1 MARSFSYLDDVATA
15 TISCLD
21 KYPAQVVDP
30 EEGITPSDSAAPC
43 KILNIVSGHSIE
55 LMRFIKLPELNLGLE
70 AKKQFLPMQAGDEE
84 ITWAELDGGEAD
96 RATSV
101 EDGVK
106 EFTDWY
112 ISYYGRP

>member
-1 MARSFSYLDDVATA
+1 
-15 TISCLD
+15 
-21 KYPAQVVDP
+21 
-30 EEGITPSDSAAPC
+30 
-43 KILNIVSGHSIE
+43 
-55 LMRFIKLPELNLGLE
+55 MRFIELLELNLGLE
-70 AKKQFLPMQAGDEE
+70 AKKQFLPMQAGDVEV
-84 ITWAELDGGEAD
+84 TWAELDSLEAD